1 VRILYVLEH
10 FHPYTGGAE
19 LLFYHLT
26 TSLAELGHEV
36 KVITTRFDKKLPSEE
51 MYKGVKIHRIS
62 CKNRYLFTFLALPAV
77 IKHAKWADLIH
88 TTSYNAGFPAS
99 LGGLFR
105 KKKVVITF
113 HEVWRELWWRLPFIH
128 PLIRPIY
135 FSVEWALLKMPFS
148 HWIAVSESTK
158 QALERAGIPAK
169 KISLIYNGIDYSR
182 FTNTHLRIKDKEQF
196 QFLYFG
202 RQGVSKGIDL
212 ILPAFEQLIKSYPQ
226 VRLQLVLSNRPNQIS
241 GWINKKIKD
250 NLSLKNKITISL
262 DLPKAALLDEIANAD
277 AVLIPSYSE
286 GFCFAAVETV
296 ALGTPLISSGK
307 GALSEVIGGKVIV
320 MEEFSV
326 VGLKSAMEMA
336 LKEKWQEL
344 PLKRFELA
352 TFIEKHM
359 LFYVDLLRD

>member
-10 FHPYTGGAE
+10 FYPYTGGAE

-36 KVITTRFDKKLPSEE
+36 KVITTKFDKNLPSEE
-51 MYKGVKIHRIS
+51 TYQGVKIHRIS
-62 CKNRYLFTFLALPAV
+62 CKNRYFFTFLALPAV
-77 IKHAKWADLIH
+77 VKHAAWADLIH

-113 HEVWRELWWRLPFIH
+113 HEVWRELWWSLPFI
-128 PLIRPIY
+128 PLAFRPIY
-135 FSVEWALLKMPFS
+135 FGVEWALLKMPFS
-148 HWIAVSESTK
+148 HWIAVSKSTK
-158 QALERAGIPAK
+158 QALERNGIPAK
-169 KISLIYNGIDYSR
+169 KISLIYNGIDYSHYK
-182 FTNTHLRIKDKEQF
+182 NAYLRLKDGGKF

-202 RQGVSKGIDL
+202 RQGVSKGVDL
-212 ILPAFEQLIKSYPQ
+212 IIPAFEELVKSYPQ
-226 VRLQLVLSNRPNQIS
+226 VQLQLVLSNRPNQIS
-241 GWINKKIKD
+241 RWIKSKIKD
-250 NLSLKNKITISL
+250 IQSLKNQITTTY
-262 DLPKAALLDEIANAD
+262 DLPKQALKEAIANAD

-296 ALGTPLISSGK
+296 ALGTPLISSGR
-307 GALSEVIGGKVIV
+307 GALSEVVGGKVIV

-326 VGLKSAMEMA
+326 AGLKSAMELA

-344 PLKRFELA
+344 PVQRFELA

-359 LFYVDLLRD
+359 LFYVDLKKN